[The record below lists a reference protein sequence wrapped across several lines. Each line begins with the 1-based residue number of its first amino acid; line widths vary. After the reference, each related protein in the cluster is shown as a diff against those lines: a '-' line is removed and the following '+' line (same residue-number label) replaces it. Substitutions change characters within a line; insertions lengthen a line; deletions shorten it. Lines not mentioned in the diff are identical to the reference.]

1 MFELF
6 KRLVLR
12 FAKVPPE
19 PHAPAG
25 SPGSIR
31 TFRAAPNYWKYLLVV
46 WGFRQIFGAIAIVF
60 FLSLTETWRA
70 ATSEPDVPVTA
81 PAPAAAAAAPEPPP
95 EPAPEGRRARRG
107 EGQRNRRQMSRSMQ
121 HRVSRWIHNLELL
134 GLGIFVIQMPF
145 GLAVTRLNYEL
156 RWYMVTDRS
165 MRLREG
171 IYRVREMTLTFANV
185 QNITIRQGPLQR
197 FLGLSDVVVRTAGG
211 GGATD
216 PHGNHAVNEGA
227 SMHIGVL
234 RAVDDPESV
243 RDLIL
248 TRLRRMRD
256 SGLGD
261 PDEAHRPRHAPEED
275 LVAAA
280 NELLAAARALR

>member
-1 MFELF
+1 MFELL
-6 KRLVLR
+6 KRFVLR
-12 FAKVPPE
+12 FAKVPAE
-19 PHAPAG
+19 PHPPAG

-31 TFRAAPNYWKYLLVV
+31 TFRAAPNYWKYLLVM

-60 FLSLTETWRA
+60 FLSLTDTWRA
-70 ATSEPDVPVTA
+70 ATAEPDVPVTA
-81 PAPAAAAAAPEPPP
+81 PAPAAAAPEPEP
-95 EPAPEGRRARRG
+95 EPKRVPEGRRARRG
-107 EGQRNRRQMSRSMQ
+107 GGDRNRKMSRAMQ
-121 HRVSRWIHNLELL
+121 HRLSGWIHDLELL
-134 GLGIFVIQMPF
+134 GLAIFIVQVPF
-145 GLAVTRLNYEL
+145 SLAVARLNFEL

-211 GGATD
+211 GGAAD
-216 PHGNHAVNEGA
+216 PHGNHAVDEST

-243 RDLIL
+243 RDVIL

-256 SGLGD
+256 GGLGD
-261 PDEAHRPRHAPEED
+261 PDDRHAHHDPAEE
-275 LVAAA
+275 LRLAADD
-280 NELLAAARALR
+280 LLAAARALR